1 MRQPLPGGM
10 PALFSRSNEQ
20 RVSCMKLD
28 SFLDSTDRL
37 ATLVPEL
44 LHLLGEKEEVPTGWK
59 ALLERSGALRRQGGK
74 LSLVATLYGP
84 TGAGKSTL
92 FRQLTGIEVP
102 AGDEIR
108 PLSRGCAMAVPEQW
122 DQAERGPALRSVLP
136 GFDLRPLDRPD
147 RLRQEDG
154 QGLVW
159 YRSAERLGGESRG
172 EAGPGAP
179 GLFLVDVPDFNSL
192 EISNHERAERVL
204 RRAEVV
210 VFVVTGD
217 SYADQKVVEELARCC
232 QVAARL
238 VILITKVA
246 SAEKARLKWA
256 DLLDDKLTRP
266 DLPWRAKFQG
276 KREDKRT
283 LEEFLRGCPVHAWPF
298 SANPSLEDLRPV
310 TEGAPSLAS
319 LLLGLDAEK
328 VAAEGL
334 LQAGAS
340 TREWIGQLADR
351 AEAARKERQ
360 GWRASLDEDLA
371 KAGLAVAGHEF
382 PIGRTLEV
390 LMEESRAGQNRM
402 FQWITYP
409 ISRISGWLQGGFQV
423 VTETIRSAISQPG
436 PGSELVRLEVAE
448 RKSLLKVAEEL
459 TDKWRDRLPAWV
471 GKLDS
476 DRCRQA
482 RAALEAV
489 TLPAPKTDWEGTLR
503 QAAKE
508 WVEKNPTLAHT
519 LPTVLDM
526 TAVGGLG
533 LFVLDLSFAG
543 GLLGSHVVL
552 GSLGTGGLVAGGAG
566 LAAVLARMAD
576 RMHFRGVLEE
586 ADRAW
591 REQRGREIA
600 DHLRQHLLPALL
612 GEKLKETDRLTSFP
626 VEEMRR
632 LATELTRKP
641 DHE

>member
-1 MRQPLPGGM
+1 
-10 PALFSRSNEQ
+10 
-20 RVSCMKLD
+20 MKLE
-28 SFLDSTDRL
+28 SFLNATDRL
-37 ATLVPEL
+37 AALVPEL
-44 LHLLGEKEEVPTGWK
+44 LRLLGDQEKLPTGWS
-59 ALLERSGALRRQGGK
+59 ALLERAGALRRQGGR
-74 LSLVATLYGP
+74 LALVATLYGP

-92 FRQLTGIEVP
+92 FRNLTGIEVP

-122 DQAERGPALRSVLP
+122 DQADREPALRAVLP

-159 YRSAERLGGESRG
+159 YRSADRLGGESRT
-172 EAGPGAP
+172 EAKADAP

-192 EISNHERAERVL
+192 EIVNHERAERVL

-246 SAEKARLKWA
+246 SPEKAQLKWA
-256 DLLDDKLTRP
+256 DLLNDKLNRT

-276 KREDKRT
+276 KREDGRT
-283 LEEFLRGCPVHAWPF
+283 LEAFLRECPVHAWPF
-298 SANPSLEDLRPV
+298 SAQPRLEDLRPV
-310 TEGAPSLAS
+310 TAGAPTLAS

-340 TREWIGQLADR
+340 SAEWVGQLAAR
-351 AEAARKERQ
+351 AEAARGERQ
-360 GWRASLDEDLA
+360 RWRASLDEDLA

-390 LMEESRAGQNRM
+390 LMEEARAGQNQVFR
-402 FQWITYP
+402 WITYP
-409 ISRISGWLQGGFQV
+409 FSRISAWMQGGFQM
-423 VTETIRSAISQPG
+423 VTEAIRSAIRKPTPG
-436 PGSELVRLEVAE
+436 GELVRLEDAE
-448 RKSLLKVAEEL
+448 RKSLKRVAEEL
-459 TDKWRDRLPAWV
+459 VDKWRDRWPAWV
-471 GKLDS
+471 GSLDS
-476 DRCRQA
+476 GQCRKACDTLGSVALASPQTNWEDALRLSA
-482 RAALEAV
+482 RA
-489 TLPAPKTDWEGTLR
+489 
-503 QAAKE
+503 
-508 WVEKNPTLAHT
+508 WVEKHPTWAHT
-519 LPTVLDM
+519 LPVVLDL
-526 TAVGGLG
+526 TTVGGLG
-533 LFVLDLSFAG
+533 LFVLDISTTG

-552 GSLGTGGLVAGGAG
+552 GSLGAGGLMAGGAG
-566 LAAVLARMAD
+566 LAAMLARMAD
-576 RMHFRGVLEE
+576 NMHFKGVLED
-586 ADRAW
+586 ADRSW

-600 DHLRQHLLPALL
+600 DHLRKHLLPGVL
-612 GEKLKETDRLTSFP
+612 GDKLKDADRLTSFP

-632 LATELTRKP
+632 LAGELTRKP
-641 DHE
+641 AHD